1 MHKTIFLFLTALC
14 LMAHVQA
21 QSVLNTAG
29 RTITLPNQEG
39 TVDFSVGE
47 VATLTINPLGAA
59 YTQGFIQPYYWV
71 VSTKEVFDDLYA
83 FKCFPNPVGDVLL
96 VETNYPDFTD
106 IQFFSM
112 DGSVVR
118 EAPFQY
124 NQIDCQ
130 GLAAGVYFVR
140 LYSKNKPESKTF
152 KLIKQ

>member
-1 MHKTIFLFLTALC
+1 MRRGRQSRCQA
-14 LMAHVQA
+14 VQ
-21 QSVLNTAG
+21 LNIPLA
-29 RTITLPNQEG
+29 RWLR
-39 TVDFSVGE
+39 
-47 VATLTINPLGAA
+47 LTINPYGTGLYAGL
-59 YTQGFIQPYYWV
+59 YSTYYYLIDN
-71 VSTKEVFDDLYA
+71 TREFFDDLYA

-130 GLAAGVYFVR
+130 GLPAGMYLVR
-140 LYSKNKPESKTF
+140 LSSKNKPESKTF

>member
-1 MHKTIFLFLTALC
+1 MLLCLTA
-14 LMAHVQA
+14 HFQA
-21 QSVLNTAG
+21 QEVLNAAG
-29 RTITLPNQEG
+29 QTIALPGG
-39 TVDFSVGE
+39 TVEYSVGE
-47 VATLTINPLGAA
+47 VATLTINPTGQA
-59 YTQGFIQPYYWV
+59 YTQGFIQPYYYLIDN
-71 VSTKEVFDDLYA
+71 TREVFDDLYA

-130 GLAAGVYFVR
+130 GLPAGMYLVR

-152 KLIKQ
+152 KLFKQ